1 MAVAQSTVV
10 TGRWQR
16 QTWAEERWPRTAG
29 ARWLLRLALALPF
42 AGLALFASGFD
53 AGTQA
58 LPPLPALVASLVP
71 GGAIGVSLATCLA
84 TGIMLAA
91 LGERLIRWEVP
102 VRIGVPLLV
111 PALAFAGSQDL
122 TGILTVA
129 FLALALEAFVQFA
142 VAGQTE
148 GAFHAGLL
156 LAGAVLC
163 APVAVVF
170 ALALGVAAPFV
181 AAERGRA
188 EPATWVV
195 LSFPALAALAGW
207 TFLDWIFTGFGDL
220 GLDPAIAAGLRGRV
234 AGGRAHPALRGGGGP
249 LRGTPPARSGRLPGA
264 GARRVRGP
272 AGRAAVVAGHRVP
285 AADLRRPGR
294 GAAVAEPPAGDV
306 PRRGGAG
313 CSGRWPCRGRRPARP
328 TRSGYGWS
336 GVSERPRRNQR
347 RFLPSVAAGCWRAAS
362 GASRRAARVVRGGPR
377 RVVRGGSRG
386 VRGLQRPRRQS
397 VTIASAST
405 RLIGRNGCDGWI
417 W

>member
-53 AGTQA
+53 ARTEA

-84 TGIMLAA
+84 TGILLAG
-91 LGERLIRWEVP
+91 LGERLIRWNVP
-102 VRIGVPLLV
+102 VRIAVPLLV
-111 PALAFAGSQDL
+111 PAMAFAGSQDL

-142 VAGQTE
+142 VAGQTA

-163 APVAVVF
+163 APVAVVV

-188 EPATWVV
+188 EPATWLV

-207 TFLDWIFTGFGDL
+207 AFLDWIFTGFGDL
-220 GLDPAIAAGLRGRV
+220 GLDPAI
-234 AGGRAHPALRGGGGP
+234 
-249 LRGTPPARSGRLPGA
+249 
-264 GARRVRGP
+264 GP
-272 AGRAAVVAGHRVP
+272 AFEGALLAVAHTPLYVAV
-285 AADLRRPGR
+285 AVLFAVRRPRALAGYLVPVLGVFVGLLVGVPWSAVTTYLLLTFVALVAVPR
-294 GAAVAEPPAGDV
+294 SPSRRLTTFLGAVALAQWALALSWPPTG
-306 PRRGGAG
+306 
-313 CSGRWPCRGRRPARP
+313 PA
-328 TRSGYGWS
+328 YQDW
-336 GVSERPRRNQR
+336 
-347 RFLPSVAAGCWRAAS
+347 L
-362 GASRRAARVVRGGPR
+362 RVVW
-377 RVVRGGSRG
+377 
-386 VRGLQRPRRQS
+386 GL
-397 VTIASAST
+397 
-405 RLIGRNGCDGWI
+405 
-417 W
+417 